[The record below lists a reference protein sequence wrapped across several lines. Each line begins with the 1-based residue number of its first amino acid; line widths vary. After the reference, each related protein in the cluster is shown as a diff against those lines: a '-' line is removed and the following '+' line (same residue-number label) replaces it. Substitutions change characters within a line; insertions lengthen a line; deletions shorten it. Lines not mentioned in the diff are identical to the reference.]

1 MSARRNLVLNV
12 VIQTLGAAS
21 SFVVIA
27 ALARV
32 AGPAVQG
39 EFAVYKSLVD
49 VQVALLTLGLP
60 SGFVYVV
67 NKGLVSGAL
76 LARWSARGVPAFLV
90 AGSLITF
97 VYLATRGEPT
107 EQGLP
112 LTAGLLGVAVAATT
126 YYALLRGV
134 VLTQTDGAGFA
145 WLSALP
151 PMSLM
156 VLAVAGV
163 GFDAWS
169 LAVSFAASALLAAAA
184 ALGLHRR
191 TPAPAAVPAVTS
203 ASAWS
208 TLRTQSFHSF
218 LQGLF
223 QSGAIFA
230 TIAAMQVLGA
240 RVTDVGHFNV
250 ASLAV
255 VGPNLLV
262 AMIAPV
268 LYSHWTRTLTR
279 ATRGPLLRRSLK
291 IAAGMQALALLLIP
305 VVTPLLTFLLGED
318 YREAAVAMVPLLLAV
333 LPLAATRIIAPALQA
348 TGDTS
353 VASVSWGIRLA
364 APLVLAPLAVAID
377 EIVIWATV
385 VTAIGEYV
393 ALAAM
398 LLLARRRARLSPA

>member
-21 SFVVIA
+21 SFVVVA
-27 ALARV
+27 GLARV

-39 EFAVYKSLVD
+39 EYAVYKSLVD

-67 NKGLVSGAL
+67 NKGLVPGAV
-76 LARWSARGVPAFLV
+76 LARWTARGVPLFLL
-90 AGSLITF
+90 AGAVITLA
-97 VYLATRGEPT
+97 YLVLRAGEPT
-107 EQGLP
+107 RDLA
-112 LTAGLLGVAVAATT
+112 TTTGLLAVAVAATT
-126 YYALLRGV
+126 FYALMRGI

-156 VLAVAGV
+156 VLAITGV
-163 GFDAWS
+163 GLGTWS
-169 LAVSFAASALLAAAA
+169 LAVSFATSALLAAAA
-184 ALGLHRR
+184 AVVLQRR
-191 TPAPAAVPAVTS
+191 TRPPHVVAETDPT
-203 ASAWS
+203 AW
-208 TLRTQSFHSF
+208 TILRSQSFHSF

-230 TIAAMQVLGA
+230 TIAVMQVLGA
-240 RVTDVGHFNV
+240 RVVDVGHFNV

-268 LYSHWTRTLTR
+268 LYSRWTRTLTR
-279 ATRGPLLRRSLK
+279 ATRAPLVGRSLR
-291 IAAGMQALALLLIP
+291 IAAGMQVLALGLVP
-305 VVTPLLTFLLGED
+305 VIAPTLTFLLGED
-318 YREAAVAMVPLLLAV
+318 YRPAAVAMVPLLLAV

-348 TGDTS
+348 TGDTA
-353 VASVSWGIRLA
+353 VASLSWGIRLA
-364 APLVLAPLAVAID
+364 TPLALAPLAVVID
-377 EIVIWATV
+377 DVVMWATT
-385 VTAIGEYV
+385 VTAIGEYA

-398 LLLARRRARLSPA
+398 LLMARRRARLSPA

>member
-21 SFVVIA
+21 SFVVVA

-67 NKGLVSGAL
+67 NLGLIPAATLV
-76 LARWSARGVPAFLV
+76 RWSARGIPVFLV
-90 AGSLITF
+90 LGAVITAS
-97 VYLATRGEPT
+97 YLATRSEPT
-107 EQGLP
+107 EHGLV
-112 LTAGLLGVAVAATT
+112 LTSGLLAVAVAATT
-126 YYALLRGV
+126 FYALMRGI

-151 PMSLM
+151 PISLM
-156 VLAVAGV
+156 VLATCGV
-163 GFDAWS
+163 GFGWWS
-169 LAVSFAASALLAAAA
+169 LAPAFAASALLAALAA
-184 ALGLHRR
+184 VGLHRAKR
-191 TPAPAAVPAVTS
+191 VPEQVMEQA

-208 TLRTQSFHSF
+208 TLRKQSSHSF
-218 LQGLF
+218 LQGVF

-230 TIAAMQVLGA
+230 TIAMMQVLGA
-240 RVTDVGHFNV
+240 RVADVGHFNV

-268 LYSHWTRTLTR
+268 LYSRWTKTLTR
-279 ATRGPLLRRSLK
+279 EGRGPLIGRSLR
-291 IAAGMQALALLLIP
+291 IAAVMQALALLLLP
-305 VVTPLLTFLLGED
+305 VITPTLTFLLGED
-318 YREAAVAMVPLLLAV
+318 YRPAAVAMMPLLLAV

-348 TGDTS
+348 TGDTA
-353 VASVSWGIRLA
+353 VASVAWGIRLA
-364 APLVLAPLAVAID
+364 APFVLVPLAWLID
-377 EIVIWATV
+377 DIVLWATV
-385 VTAIGEYV
+385 MTAIGEYA

-398 LLLARRRARLSPA
+398 LLLARRRSRLSPA

>member
-1 MSARRNLVLNV
+1 MSTRRNLVVNV
-12 VIQTLGAAS
+12 VVQTLGAAS

-32 AGPAVQG
+32 AGPSVQG
-39 EFAVYKSLVD
+39 EFAVYKSLID

-67 NKGLVSGAL
+67 NKGLIPVTT
-76 LARWSARGVPAFLV
+76 LARGAARGLPVFLAV
-90 AGSLITF
+90 GLAISLG
-97 VYLATRGEPT
+97 YLATRSELT
-107 EQGLP
+107 EHGLAA
-112 LTAGLLGVAVAATT
+112 TAGLLAVAVAATT
-126 YYALLRGV
+126 YYALMRGI

-151 PMSLM
+151 PISLM
-156 VLAVAGV
+156 VLAVTGV
-163 GFDAWS
+163 GTGSWS
-169 LAVSFAASALLAAAA
+169 LAVSFAASATLAA
-184 ALGLHRR
+184 G
-191 TPAPAAVPAVTS
+191 AAVALYIRTRPAGPVS
-203 ASAWS
+203 PASPQAVPV
-208 TLRTQSFHSF
+208 LRKQSLHSF

-230 TIAAMQVLGA
+230 TIAVMQALGA
-240 RVTDVGHFNV
+240 SVSDVGHFNV

-268 LYSHWTRTLTR
+268 LYSRWTRTLTR
-279 ATRGPLLRRSLK
+279 STRGPLVVRALR
-291 IAAGMQALALLLIP
+291 IAAAMQALALPLTFVI
-305 VVTPLLTFLLGED
+305 TPLLVLLLGEA
-318 YREAAVAMVPLLLAV
+318 YEPAAHAMVPLLLAV

-353 VASVSWGIRLA
+353 IASVAWGIRLA
-364 APLVLAPLAVAID
+364 APVVLAPFALLID
-377 EIVIWATV
+377 DVVVWATV
-385 VTAIGEYV
+385 ATAIGEYA

-398 LLLARRRARLSPA
+398 LVLARRRVLINPA